1 MARHCFA
8 HLRVGENCAT
18 LAAMVRPLLILV
30 TMVAMVALGRAESY
44 APVNERPPQ
53 LAREFRGAWIATV
66 YNLDWPSATGLSAAT
81 QQKELRTIL
90 DKLAALKINA
100 VIFQVRP
107 QCDALYESSI
117 EPWSSW
123 LTGTMGRSPGYDPL
137 AYCIK
142 EAHARGIEVHA
153 WFNPFRALC
162 NQSGQVAPNHIS
174 RSSPVATKR
183 YASMTWCDPAH
194 PESRARAQRVILD
207 VARRYDIDG
216 VHLDDYF
223 YPYPS
228 GNLNFPDGKSPA
240 QRRAIID
247 GFVSRLYASIKSQ
260 KPWVRVGISP
270 FGIWRPGV
278 PAGIE
283 AGLDSYDQLA
293 GDSRKWL
300 QNGWVDYLA
309 PQLYWR
315 ISPEKQSFPLLLNWW
330 RQQGSRPV
338 WPGIATQRI
347 MSPDDPGRPAS
358 EIIRQIE
365 LTRNIGKQSNGHL
378 HWSAKSLVTNRGG
391 IATQLARIYTQPAAI
406 PAMPWVNNQTLV
418 APSVSASSQGAN
430 TIVRWSPASGTAK
443 VALQAKYRDTWRTVK
458 IVSASSGQ
466 AIFPQAQC
474 IAVTALDRFGNA
486 SAPKVLGITTS
497 SSHHSD

>member
-1 MARHCFA
+1 MIRPI
-8 HLRVGENCAT
+8 LIV
-18 LAAMVRPLLILV
+18 LALAGL
-30 TMVAMVALGRAESY
+30 ASAQSY
-44 APVNERPPQ
+44 VPVNERPPQ
-53 LAREFRGAWIATV
+53 LAREFRGAWIASV
-66 YNLDWPSATGLSAAT
+66 YNLDWPSSKGLSAGA
-81 QQKELRTIL
+81 QQSELRTIL
-90 DKLAALKINA
+90 DKVAALKMNA

-142 EAHARGIEVHA
+142 EGHARGIEVHA

-162 NQSGQVAPNHIS
+162 NRSEQVAPNHIC
-174 RSSPVATKR
+174 RSTPEATKR
-183 YASMTWCDPAH
+183 YGSLTWCDPSY
-194 PESRARAQRVILD
+194 PDSRSRALRVIMD
-207 VARRYDIDG
+207 VVRRYDIDG

-228 GNLNFPDGKSPA
+228 GGLNFPDGRSPA
-240 QRRAIID
+240 QRRATID
-247 GFVSRLYASIKSQ
+247 GFVSNLYAAVKSQ

-283 AGLDSYDQLA
+283 ASLDSYEQLA

-300 QNGWVDYLA
+300 KNGWVDYLA

-315 ISPEKQSFPLLLNWW
+315 ISPQKQSFPLLLNWW

-338 WPGIATQRI
+338 WPGIATARI
-347 MSPDDPGRPAS
+347 KSSEDPGRPAS

-365 LTRNIGKQSNGHL
+365 LTRKIGGNSNGHL

-391 IATQLARIYTQPAAI
+391 IATQLANTYTQPAAI
-406 PAMPWVNNQTLV
+406 PPMPWMGKQPPAAPEVN
-418 APSVSASSQGAN
+418 ASVQGTN
-430 TIVRWSPASGTAK
+430 TVVRWSPKASTAK
-443 VALQAKYRDTWRTVK
+443 VAVQAKIDGTWRTVK
-458 IVSASSGQ
+458 IVSVRAGQ
-466 AIFPQAQC
+466 ATIPHAQS

-486 SAPKVLGITTS
+486 SPPKVLGLP
-497 SSHHSD
+497 